1 MLIFFGSVTENCY
14 FCIYDKQSSMEQNES
29 KRSIIADYYE
39 RHYEELRSFVASRL
53 PSRGEEEDIVQD
65 VFLRLLQMDRMITP
79 VTLPC
84 LVYTTARN
92 LVSDRWRHS
101 KRVEEY
107 EHLIARGDWQ
117 SALAEDVESVY
128 SAQEIMEIMERGIAT
143 LSDRQ
148 QKVYRLNV
156 YDGLQVKD
164 ISVQLNVSYKNVENR
179 LGTARKT
186 VRNYVRRM
194 LAS

>member
-1 MLIFFGSVTENCY
+1 
-14 FCIYDKQSSMEQNES
+14 MEQNES

-39 RHYEELRSFVASRL
+39 RHYEELRSFVAYRL

-65 VFLRLLQMDRMITP
+65 VFARLLRMDRMITP
-79 VTLPC
+79 LTLPC

-92 LVSDRWRHS
+92 LISDRWRHC

-107 EHLIARGDWQ
+107 EHLIAKGGCQCTIAD
-117 SALAEDVESVY
+117 DVESVY
-128 SAQEIMEIMERGIAT
+128 SAHEIQEILERGIAM

-156 YDGLQVKD
+156 CDGMQVKD

-186 VRNYVRRM
+186 VRNYMRRM
-194 LAS
+194 LVS